1 MSRSE
6 VRTRETWAG
15 FDTMAWIIALILFL
29 LWLFFWWTGRG
40 KPDTGNCCGTVAAVV
55 TPPAVAPPV
64 VAPPVVTPVAVAPV
78 ATPPAVAATAPE
90 TAKLEPVPTPKSVD
104 CAKIM
109 EGVNVEFQVNKS
121 ILSEAGKRALDQTV
135 VCLKEGKFEVAG
147 HTDSD
152 GSDASNQALS
162 EARAASAVTYLKSK
176 GIVADRL
183 VTAGFGETKPI
194 ADNATAEGKAKNRRI
209 TFTPK

>member
-6 VRTRETWAG
+6 VRTREGWAA
-15 FDTMAWIIALILFL
+15 FDTRAWIIALILFL

-40 KPDTGNCCGTVAAVV
+40 KPDTGNCCGTVATVV
-55 TPPAVAPPV
+55 TPTPVTPTPVAP
-64 VAPPVVTPVAVAPV
+64 APAAPPVAVATPVVEPPPPV
-78 ATPPAVAATAPE
+78 AAPKAAA
-90 TAKLEPVPTPKSVD
+90 VD

-109 EGVNVEFQVNKS
+109 EGVSVEFQVNKS

-135 VCLKEGKFEVAG
+135 VCLKDGKFEVAG

-152 GSDASNQALS
+152 GSDASNQTLS
-162 EARAASAVTYLKSK
+162 EARAASAVAYLKSK

-183 VTAGFGETKPI
+183 VAAGFGESKPI

>member
-55 TPPAVAPPV
+55 TPPVVAPPV
-64 VAPPVVTPVAVAPV
+64 VAPV
-78 ATPPAVAATAPE
+78 ATLPAAATTAPE

-194 ADNATAEGKAKNRRI
+194 ADNATVEGKAKNRRI